1 MALKYH
7 FFHGSGAI
15 QDGTLRIEHSL
26 RSVSVPLKEIIGFHR
41 YMNFGMDTLVVASGS
56 PGGKVKSEVILL
68 GRNNV
73 PEAFVE
79 ELIAHTPRSANLLH
93 LPKKEALRKMG
104 VAGRV
109 NTAMIVVGILILLLA
124 GGCFYPQIYHGI
136 NDRELV
142 AVSVEDIYAGA
153 LPSSNFINLTTRLS
167 AAPLL
172 VSYQKW
178 WSISGAFFEEH
189 RKGFY
194 PIVPNDWKQGDP
206 VKMVLM
212 VDGGYALNN
221 IAPNEG
227 REIAIQGV
235 IRNVLW
241 ERFYWSGSMDAFS
254 RHVKSPVEDPIVVE
268 YNSRPLAEMIWSVG
282 GIVGLMLLFLGIE
295 AWRSRSTKR
304 Y

>member
-1 MALKYH
+1 MKYQ
-7 FFHGSGAI
+7 FYHGSGAI

-26 RSVSVPLKEIIGFHR
+26 RSVSLPLKEIIGFYR
-41 YMNFGMDTLVVASGS
+41 YMSFGMDTLIVASGS
-56 PGGKVKSEVILL
+56 PGDKVKSEVILL
-68 GRNNV
+68 GRDNV

-79 ELIAHTPRSANLLH
+79 ELVAQAPSSANLLH
-93 LPKKEALRKMG
+93 LSKQEALRKMG

-109 NTAMIVVGILILLLA
+109 NTAMIVAGILILLLA
-124 GGCFYPQIYHGI
+124 GGGFYPQVYHGI
-136 NDRELV
+136 TDRELV
-142 AVSVEDIYAGA
+142 AVSVEDMYAGA

-167 AAPLL
+167 DAPLL

-178 WSISGAFFEEH
+178 WLISGGRFERH

-212 VDGGYALNN
+212 VDGGYALDN
-221 IAPNEG
+221 IAHDEG
-227 REIAIQGV
+227 QEIAIQGV

-268 YNSRPLAEMIWSVG
+268 YNSRPLAEMVWSIG
-282 GIVGLMLLFLGIE
+282 GLSGLMLLFLGIA
-295 AWRSRSTKR
+295 AWRSRRTKR